1 MSTLIVEVC
10 KIEKVLPHN
19 NADALDLSQI
29 KGWQCVTP
37 KGKYAPGDLVTYIPI
52 DAVIPAEHSDRWRIT
67 KYVPPT
73 KIIAGDAEPSH
84 PLFVEHTDVENLR
97 NFPSVPTKG
106 EKVSV
111 SEKIHGT
118 SCRLGLIE
126 GEWMAGSIL
135 SHLGAMHRQVI
146 LYGEVY
152 GGKVQSLS
160 YGQTGASGFRAFDL
174 LADGKYLDA
183 DDFAAP
189 CARFGV
195 LAVPV
200 LYWGPYAPETI
211 KALSEGA
218 TTRRW
223 GGCA

>member
-52 DAVIPAEHSDRWRIT
+52 DAVIPAEQSDRWRIT

-73 KIIAGDAEPSH
+73 KISAGDAEPSH

-106 EKVSV
+106 EN
-111 SEKIHGT
+111 
-118 SCRLGLIE
+118 
-126 GEWMAGSIL
+126 
-135 SHLGAMHRQVI
+135 
-146 LYGEVY
+146 GEVY